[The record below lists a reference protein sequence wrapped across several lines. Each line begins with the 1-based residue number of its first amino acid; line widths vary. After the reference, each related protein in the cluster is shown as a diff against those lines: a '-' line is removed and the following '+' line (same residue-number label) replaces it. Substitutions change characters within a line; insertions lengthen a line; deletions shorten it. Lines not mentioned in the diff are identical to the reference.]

1 MKNGEWK
8 LHKSQAPEGQD
19 DQLLVADLVRYLSGL
34 AKLNEEG
41 KTGNPELCKGLRL
54 LAQVLR
60 PYADYPVPELN
71 DIITKKRSRAVSS
84 RKVSDRSKS
93 MLLPELES
101 IPQEDLERILDN
113 DGYTKQEV
121 VEVGVRRYGISR
133 SKLERLSKEDGR
145 RAVRAALEH
154 EKSLDVISMEAM
166 RGGRAR
172 SA

>member
-8 LHKSQAPEGQD
+8 LQKNQVPEGQENR
-19 DQLLVADLVRYLSGL
+19 LLVADIVRYLSGL

-41 KTGNPELCKGLRL
+41 KTGNPELCKGLRM

-60 PYADYPVPELN
+60 PYADYPALELN
-71 DIITKKRSRAVSS
+71 DIIKKKRSRAVPS
-84 RKVSDRSKS
+84 KEVSNRSKS

-101 IPQEDLERILDN
+101 IGQEDLERILDN
-113 DGYTKQEV
+113 EGYTKRQI
-121 VEVGVRRYGISR
+121 VEIGVRRFGISR
-133 SKLERLSKEDGR
+133 SKLERNSKEDTR